1 MMIMYWIILQIYL
14 ILNAYLQVRI
24 ILKLNQTKNTS
35 FSVKF
40 ESVQKFV
47 LSQCSDLIALNLRSL
62 TTMYIESQKLESFEL
77 NSDYLPSLEIISLG
91 YNRLK
96 TIPAFLYKL
105 KNIQNIYL
113 NNNKIKTIKVPRL
126 VSNFID

>member
-1 MMIMYWIILQIYL
+1 MMIMYWIILQMYL

-24 ILKLNQTKNTS
+24 IVKSNYNLISN

-47 LSQCSDLIALNLRSL
+47 LSHCSDLIALNLRSL

-126 VSNFID
+126 VK